1 MAQASNGTLTV
12 QVEPDLAHFKD
23 SLQRVVT
30 GLQPPVPSRPDSE
43 LRLEALQLAVRT
55 HGQGDQDRDATIVE
69 TAQAFADFI
78 IAGDA

>member
-1 MAQASNGTLTV
+1 MAQASNGTVTV
-12 QVEPDLAHFKD
+12 QVEPDLNGFAD
-23 SLQRVVT
+23 AIAREIP
-30 GLQPPVPSRPDSE
+30 GRPASE

-78 IAGDA
+78 IGDA